1 MAKETGRKAASRSS
15 NVMRDPS
22 TSTKSK
28 SAAGSAMSQRK
39 APSKDTTAGAARKAS
54 STLRDGRTS
63 ERSKSA
69 AGSSLS
75 QKRRGR

>member
-1 MAKETGRKAASRSS
+1 MAKETGKKAASKSS
-15 NVMRDPS
+15 DVLRDSS

-39 APSKDTTAGAARKAS
+39 APSKDTRAGAASKAS

-63 ERSKSA
+63 GRSKSA

-75 QKRRGR
+75 QKKRGR

>member
-1 MAKETGRKAASRSS
+1 VAKETGRKAASQSS
-15 NVMRDPS
+15 KVMRDDS

-39 APSKDTTAGAARKAS
+39 APSKDTSARAASKAS
-54 STLRDGRTS
+54 STLRDGRTG

>member
-1 MAKETGRKAASRSS
+1 MAKETGKKAASQSS
-15 NVMRDPS
+15 KVMRDPS
-22 TSTKSK
+22 TSSKSK

-39 APSKDTTAGAARKAS
+39 APSKDTSSGAASKAS

-63 ERSKSA
+63 GRSKSA
-69 AGSSLS
+69 AGSSLA